1 MAGRRKNMT
10 NLNLV
15 AINVVRNLNRDGIMK
30 VMRMFRFTEH

>member
-15 AINVVRNLNRDGIMK
+15 AINAVRNLNRDGIMMA
-30 VMRMFRFTEH
+30 MRIFRFTGQ